1 MFVTAIGKRQLA
13 VDEQTKLKKDL
24 IERLITSNMN
34 EEAGDLIG
42 SDDFNQAIECY
53 LRGNC
58 FEKAIKLCY
67 VNDLID

>member
-1 MFVTAIGKRQLA
+1 
-13 VDEQTKLKKDL
+13 LKQDL

-42 SDDFNQAIECY
+42 NTDFNQAIECY

-58 FEKAIKLCY
+58 FEKAIKLCCA
-67 VNDLID
+67 NNLID